1 MTQLITHVSRC
12 YGAPVIVVFFFC
24 DNARVIATSR
34 RKTQIMFDCH
44 EFLIFTVRLAR
55 PESSVQLNKR
65 LGEIRTRALK
75 SKRYFREPKQTDS
88 PFAMCYCDRTRVNVV
103 ESM

>member
-1 MTQLITHVSRC
+1 MTQSIARVSRC
-12 YGAPVIVVFFFC
+12 YGTPVIVVFFC
-24 DNARVIATSR
+24 DNARVILTFR

-44 EFLIFTVRLAR
+44 KFLIFTAR
-55 PESSVQLNKR
+55 PENSVQLNKR
-65 LGEIRTRALK
+65 LGGIRTRAIQ

-88 PFAMCYCDRTRVNVV
+88 PFAMCYCDRARVNEV